1 MVGVDEGAGEPVAFG
16 LRRDGDE
23 DVNGRRREKGAEEEP
38 AAEPKAEE
46 DEGGEEEGR
55 AGEDEEDRVPRLPG
69 RDRDPRRERRGAAE
83 DGRGSG
89 RFPVYCE
96 GPGGDGAEERSRER
110 QELEEPEE
118 AQPRHEGD
126 RDADRAERMGS
137 AGRRGERQERDEER
151 ESLDDEPPFGRDSAE
166 RDRHEGR
173 HGEQE
178 DEGRRFGTPEPEDRG
193 EALASRTLPMRRLLH
208 VLLPAAIL
216 ATAPLAFGYDEFYA
230 RRLTVGTRALA
241 EGRAAE
247 AAVEL
252 RIACFGMLDEPAAL
266 MSCVARLAVAQEAAG
281 MTAEATAT
289 AARLQD
295 LEARFRLW
303 AGLDLD
309 AGTRA
314 RAREVVKRRRGAEL
328 LAAPTEAPTATATP
342 TTTPTPTPSPTPK
355 PTARPTAK
363 PTRSPTPKPTE
374 RPTATPTA
382 IATAIPRPTVVPT
395 AVPLVVSTPAPA
407 STLAPAASATAAAA
421 PTAAAPRTSPT
432 ATPPPT
438 AAEARAISQ
447 ARTLIAAGKAGR
459 ARALLLPLGKPT
471 ATPELRIALI
481 EAAILTSDFR
491 LAAEQADL
499 LGSLERAG
507 ESTMFYAA
515 IAYFETGRRAEAK
528 VLAEKSVTRL
538 RKTPFVDYYAKRILR
553 GE

>member
-16 LRRDGDE
+16 PGRDGDE
-23 DVNGRRREKGAEEEP
+23 DVNGRRREEGAEEEP

-83 DGRGSG
+83 GGRGGG

-137 AGRRGERQERDEER
+137 TGRRGERQERDEER

-230 RRLTVGTRALA
+230 RRLAVGTRALA

-266 MSCVARLAVAQEAAG
+266 MGCVARLAVAQEAAG

-407 STLAPAASATAAAA
+407 STLAPAASATATAA

>member
-1 MVGVDEGAGEPVAFG
+1 MVGVDEGAGEPVALG

-23 DVNGRRREKGAEEEP
+23 DVNDRRREEGAEEEP

-55 AGEDEEDRVPRLPG
+55 AGKDEEDRVPRLAG

-83 DGRGSG
+83 GGRGGG

-118 AQPRHEGD
+118 PQPRHEGR

-137 AGRRGERQERDEER
+137 TGRRGERQERDEER

-230 RRLTVGTRALA
+230 RRLAVGTRALA

-266 MSCVARLAVAQEAAG
+266 MGCVARLAVAQEAAG

-328 LAAPTEAPTATATP
+328 LAAPTAAPTATATP
-342 TTTPTPTPSPTPK
+342 TPTPTPTPSPTPRPAVRPTVRPTATAR
-355 PTARPTAK
+355 PTARPTA
-363 PTRSPTPKPTE
+363 TP
-374 RPTATPTA
+374 
-382 IATAIPRPTVVPT
+382 TAIPRPTVVPP
-395 AVPLVVSTPAPA
+395 AVPPVVSTPTPTPA
-407 STLAPAASATAAAA
+407 STLAAAVSATATAA
-421 PTAAAPRTSPT
+421 PTAAAPKTSPT

>member
-1 MVGVDEGAGEPVAFG
+1 MVGVDEGAGEPVALG

-23 DVNGRRREKGAEEEP
+23 DVNDRRREEGAEEEP

-55 AGEDEEDRVPRLPG
+55 AGKDEEDRVPRLAG

-83 DGRGSG
+83 GGRGGG

-118 AQPRHEGD
+118 PQPRHEGR

-137 AGRRGERQERDEER
+137 TGRRGERQERDEER

-230 RRLTVGTRALA
+230 RRLAVGTRALA

-266 MSCVARLAVAQEAAG
+266 MGCVARLAVAQEAAG

-328 LAAPTEAPTATATP
+328 LGAPTPAPTATATP
-342 TTTPTPTPSPTPK
+342 TPTPTPTPSPTPRPAVRPTVRPTATAR
-355 PTARPTAK
+355 PTARPTA
-363 PTRSPTPKPTE
+363 TP
-374 RPTATPTA
+374 
-382 IATAIPRPTVVPT
+382 TAIPRPTVVPP
-395 AVPLVVSTPAPA
+395 AVPPVVSTPTPTPA
-407 STLAPAASATAAAA
+407 STLAAAVSATATAA
-421 PTAAAPRTSPT
+421 PTAAAPKTSPT